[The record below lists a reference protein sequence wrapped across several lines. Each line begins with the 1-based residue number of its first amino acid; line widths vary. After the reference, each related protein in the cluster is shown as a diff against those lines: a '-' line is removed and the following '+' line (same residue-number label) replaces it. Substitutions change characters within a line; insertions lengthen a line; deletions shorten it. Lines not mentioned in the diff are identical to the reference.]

1 LSSLAC
7 DCALFGLAVDGAFC
21 CVDGGCAG
29 AVCAGADCDEGLVAG
44 DCAAAGRLIANA
56 SANERTGNF
65 EICMLLL
72 C

>member
-1 LSSLAC
+1 
-7 DCALFGLAVDGAFC
+7 
-21 CVDGGCAG
+21 
-29 AVCAGADCDEGLVAG
+29 LVAG

-56 SANERTGNF
+56 SANVRTGNF